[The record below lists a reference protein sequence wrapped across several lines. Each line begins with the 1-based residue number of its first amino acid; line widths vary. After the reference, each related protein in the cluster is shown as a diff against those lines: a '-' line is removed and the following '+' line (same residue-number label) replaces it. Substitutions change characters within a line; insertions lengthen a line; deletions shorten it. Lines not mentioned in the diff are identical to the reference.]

1 MLRGFPAD
9 FTRKILEIDFNF
21 NRIHNR
27 YRNDQFLQN
36 FRSISSAQKI
46 YGKSAGNSQK
56 NKNKISFGFF
66 GSDVLIDVTHEFV
79 VVAEVDVQ
87 HPVTV
92 VPVSKKKRDE
102 KGIMSLPIPLRP

>member
-21 NRIHNR
+21 NRIDNR
-27 YRNDQFLQN
+27 YRNDSILTKFSYDI
-36 FRSISSAQKI
+36 FRTENLREIRGKFAKKQKHHLLR
-46 YGKSAGNSQK
+46 
-56 NKNKISFGFF
+56 FF

-92 VPVSKKKRDE
+92 VPVSKKRDE
-102 KGIMSLPIPLRP
+102 KGTMSLPIPLRP